1 MQQLSTS
8 YFKEIGKQHN
18 QPRFVRSVK
27 DKSKQWSHEK
37 IWYAEG
43 RQAESIEPDLSFK
56 PLKIEQHCR
65 KYDAVLYSSSE
76 EEASHGYTGSPSLP
90 VTRWHVMA
98 FSWSLDLQAN
108 DYVILAHGRP
118 LLYHSLGTRPSKNRK
133 ESGKSA
139 EVEVYTAPGMQA
151 HFRIGFWLA
160 FWCALIRNTN
170 CTRAVFA
177 FCFVLERCETKRVR
191 LERLLQVSGLLL
203 ATEGYTINKIPNIS
217 QCTLPPSL
225 GTRLTSTPPRLP
237 DPPFDFSRVWF
248 RDYLDHTVITA
259 QFTFNIAESEL
270 HCGMLLDLACKTRAT
285 IDIRARTVSS

>member
-1 MQQLSTS
+1 MVQQLSTS

-108 DYVILAHGRP
+108 DYVIL
-118 LLYHSLGTRPSKNRK
+118 
-133 ESGKSA
+133 
-139 EVEVYTAPGMQA
+139 
-151 HFRIGFWLA
+151 
-160 FWCALIRNTN
+160 
-170 CTRAVFA
+170 
-177 FCFVLERCETKRVR
+177 
-191 LERLLQVSGLLL
+191 
-203 ATEGYTINKIPNIS
+203 
-217 QCTLPPSL
+217 
-225 GTRLTSTPPRLP
+225 
-237 DPPFDFSRVWF
+237 VWF
-248 RDYLDHTVITA
+248 RDYLYHIVITA
-259 QFTFNIAESEL
+259 QFTFSIADSEL
-270 HCGMLLDLACKTRAT
+270 RCGMLLDLACKTRAT
-285 IDIRARTVSS
+285 IDIRARTVSTASTKIY